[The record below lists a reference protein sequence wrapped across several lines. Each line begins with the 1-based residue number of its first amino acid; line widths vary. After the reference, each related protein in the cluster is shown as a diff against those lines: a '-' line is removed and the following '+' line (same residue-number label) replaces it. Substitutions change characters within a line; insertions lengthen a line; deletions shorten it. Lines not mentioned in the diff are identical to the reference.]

1 MQPRFPYS
9 RTLALVLSGFT
20 LTAGHAQIIRF
31 PPMPLPVDQRDT
43 DQLQRAVAEDPSAV
57 EHQLALSEAYVAG
70 GRTEA
75 AQRLLESAFKRHADN
90 LAVRCALARVCLTGG
105 QFERVVE
112 LLGPLEQQLEPE
124 LLMVLATSADRLPSG
139 TKESHA
145 ILRRGAKR
153 FPNSLPLRLA
163 EIDSALKRERY
174 AGALRGIEDV
184 EQRFGPRAE
193 LHNRAARA
201 YFELGQL
208 LGDVQVRAVARG
220 REGQFSGP
228 WLLIEARGEE
238 GVFLCCPRRSAMY
251 QLRRALDA
259 GLDTAAAHLMHAR
272 IWQRIGKPHV
282 ALAIVKGREALLLED
297 PHSDVLEVLARLA
310 LDADALRDF
319 ARYAR
324 MQARID
330 PDHSR
335 SVIKNV
341 YLRLAERYNERGDGK
356 MYAKCLERAAR
367 LDPGDVDIAMR
378 QADATWSAG
387 RRETAARYYR
397 QVLELDP
404 DHAQRRRIIERLGQ
418 WQSEKP
424 DPG

>member
-1 MQPRFPYS
+1 MF
-9 RTLALVLSGFT
+9 ALTPSQ
-20 LTAGHAQIIRF
+20 AQITRF
-31 PPMPLPVDQRDT
+31 PPMPFPVNDRDAGR
-43 DQLQRAVAEDPSAV
+43 LQRAVADDPSAV
-57 EHQLALSEAYVAG
+57 ELQLALSQAYVAG

-75 AQRLLESAFKRHADN
+75 AQRLLESAFKRHVDN
-90 LAVRCALARVCLTGG
+90 LAVRCALARLYLAGE
-105 QFERVVE
+105 QFERVAE
-112 LLGPLEQQLEPE
+112 LLSPLEQRLEPE
-124 LLMVLATSADRLPSG
+124 LLIALATSAERSG
-139 TKESHA
+139 SGIKEARA
-145 ILRRGAKR
+145 ILRRGVQR

-174 AGALRGIEDV
+174 AGALRAIEDV
-184 EQRFGPRAE
+184 EQRRGPSPE
-193 LHNRAARA
+193 LHIRAARA

-208 LGDVQVRAVARG
+208 LGDVKVRAVAKG
-220 REGQFSGP
+220 REGQFAGP
-228 WLLIEARGEE
+228 WLLIEARDEK
-238 GVFLCCPRRSAMY
+238 GVFLCCPKQSALY

-272 IWQRIGKPHV
+272 IWQRIGKPDV
-282 ALAIVKGREALLLED
+282 ALAIVKGREALLLEE
-297 PHSDVLEVLARLA
+297 PRSEVLEVLARLA

-335 SVIKNV
+335 SVIKDV
-341 YLRLAERYNERGDGK
+341 YLRLAERYNERGDGQ

-367 LDPGDVDIAMR
+367 LDPNDIDVAMR
-378 QADATWSAG
+378 RAEATWSAG
-387 RRETAARYYR
+387 RRDAAARYYR